1 MDRKFQELIKV
12 FLRKVADL
20 NLKLNIFSVVFFLSK
35 IFVIIL
41 ATKDKRTRKL

>member
-20 NLKLNIFSVVFFLSK
+20 NLKLNIFSVVLFLSK
-35 IFVIIL
+35 IFVL